1 MHRTI
6 SRWPL
11 RPISEFFSGSI
22 LPKRGKS
29 NGFVTTESFQTAAAW
44 NGPATFGYG
53 EQSMSKSISQ
63 QIVISLQLGHRNKA
77 SSLLSEF
84 DTASYVPNAEDIVR
98 ILEYCAKTPDPL
110 FVMETWRVLQKN
122 NITLSQNS
130 YLLIIRALFNGG
142 HVEEAVH
149 LVKFIGEKHHV
160 SFTLPMYNYLLSACS
175 KMKDP
180 LYRDQCLKLMDQHLI
195 GKNEYT
201 YTALLKL
208 AVWEQNLSAVHGILR
223 EHCKYYSLNIIS
235 LRKFIWSF
243 TRLKD
248 LESAYRTLQY
258 MVSVALKEG
267 TFLRRTMLGKIY
279 CPSLDIPIPSDSV
292 TSILDSDPQLD
303 GHLTSNMSVDCDE
316 NNNKALE
323 CSSLNSDAS
332 VLEDPK
338 KGPIK
343 KVLRW
348 SFTDVI
354 HACAQSRNAE
364 LAEKLIVQMQNLG
377 LEPSSH
383 TYDGFVK
390 AVIPGRRIGDT
401 IELLKIIE
409 KKEVKLYDSTLS
421 VLSIRCSR
429 ALDLDL
435 AESLLNQI
443 KANPYPHAYNAFLAA
458 CDVMDKPERA
468 VQMLAKMRD
477 LKIQPNIRT
486 YELLFSLFGNVNAPY
501 EEGNLLSQ
509 ANVVQRVN
517 AIQADMLEN
526 GVQHNQR
533 SMLNLLKA
541 LGSEGMVQEM
551 LRRLY
556 WAERQLSAHNFLNAD
571 VYNTILHSLVES
583 KEDYK
588 AIEIFK
594 NMKLYGL
601 QPDAATYNIMIDC
614 CSNIK
619 CFKSACAFLSL
630 MVRDGFSPQTPT
642 YTALIK
648 VLLEYDAFDEAL
660 NLLDQ
665 ALSEVCQPDV
675 LLFNTI
681 LLKASLWGR
690 IDVIE
695 LVLEVMHREM
705 VQPDPSTCSY
715 VFDAYVDQEF
725 FTTAIEALQ
734 VLSIRMIS
742 MDNDTI
748 EDVRSEYENL
758 ILSEE
763 PDAEMEIMRCF
774 SHSINLVAAL
784 LNLRWCSFVGSISW
798 LPDQSPWAKRLAS
811 DPLGKLKISSEIM
824 PYTVAAFSQQR
835 HI

>member
-1 MHRTI
+1 MYRTI
-6 SRWPL
+6 SKWPI
-11 RPISEFFSGSI
+11 RSISEIFSGST
-22 LPKRGKS
+22 LPKRGKN
-29 NGFVTTESFQTAAAW
+29 NGFVAAESYQTAAVW
-44 NGPATFGYG
+44 KGPATFGYG
-53 EQSMSKSISQ
+53 GESMSKSTSQ
-63 QIVISLQLGHRNKA
+63 QIVNALQLGHRNQA

-84 DTASYVPNAEDIVR
+84 DTASHMLNVVDIDN

-110 FVMETWRVLQKN
+110 FVMETWRVLQEKK
-122 NITLSQNS
+122 ITLSRNS
-130 YLLIIRALFNGG
+130 YMLIIRALFNGG
-142 HVEEAVH
+142 HVEEAVR
-149 LVKFIGEKHHV
+149 LVKFLGENHHV
-160 SFTLPMYNYLLSACS
+160 SFILPLYNYLLSACA
-175 KMKDP
+175 KMKDVM
-180 LYRDQCLKLMDQHLI
+180 YRDQCLNLMDQHLL
-195 GKNEYT
+195 GKNEHT

-248 LESAYRTLQY
+248 LESAYKTLQY

-279 CPSLDIPIPSDSV
+279 CPSLDIPIPSDTV
-292 TSILDSDPQLD
+292 TNFLDSDSPLD
-303 GHLTSNMSVDCDE
+303 GHLTSNKSVDCE
-316 NNNKALE
+316 ETIINTSKALE

-332 VLEDPK
+332 LLEDHK

-348 SFTDVI
+348 SFSDVI
-354 HACAQSRNAE
+354 HACAQCRNAA
-364 LAEKLIVQMQNLG
+364 LAEKLIVQMQYLG
-377 LEPSSH
+377 LEPSPH

-390 AVIPGRRIGDT
+390 AVIPGRGISDT
-401 IELLKIIE
+401 IKLLEIME
-409 KKEVKLYDSTLS
+409 KKDVKLYDSTLS
-421 VLSIRCSR
+421 ILSIRCSR

-443 KANPYPHAYNAFLAA
+443 TAYSYPHPYNAFLAA
-458 CDVMDKPERA
+458 CDMVDQPERA

-477 LKIQPNIRT
+477 LNIQPNIRT

-509 ANVVQRVN
+509 ANVIQRVN
-517 AIQADMLEN
+517 AIHADMLEN
-526 GVQHNQR
+526 GVQHSKR

-556 WAERQLSAHNFLNAD
+556 WAEKQLSAHDFLNAD
-571 VYNTILHSLVES
+571 VYNTILHSLVEA

-588 AIEIFK
+588 VIEIFK
-594 NMKLYGL
+594 NMKLCGV

-614 CSNIK
+614 CSNIR
-619 CFKSACAFLSL
+619 CFKSACALVSL
-630 MVRDGFSPQTPT
+630 MIRDGFSPQTLT

-665 ALSEVCQPDV
+665 ALSEASEPDV

-681 LLKASLWGR
+681 LLKASLQGR

-695 LVLEVMHREM
+695 LVLGVMHREK

-715 VFDAYVDQEF
+715 VFDAYVDREF
-725 FTTAIEALQ
+725 FGTAIEALQ

-742 MDNDTI
+742 MDNDDTI
-748 EDVRSEYENL
+748 DDIRSKYENL
-758 ILSEE
+758 IHSEG
-763 PDAEMEIMRCF
+763 PDAEMKIMQYF
-774 SHSINLVAAL
+774 SHSVNLVAAL
-784 LNLRWCSFVGSISW
+784 LNLRWCSFVGSSIPW
-798 LPDQSPWAKRLAS
+798 VPDQNPWAKRLSS
-811 DPLGKLKISSEIM
+811 DPSAQ
-824 PYTVAAFSQQR
+824 T
-835 HI
+835 